1 MNNIILL
8 IRETYK
14 MDKLLDGKGIA
25 FKDKESY
32 NKYKK
37 LLSKMFELIPIDKDI
52 FGDNCIGMIKNNN
65 DTIDIINVFE
75 LPLI

>member
-32 NKYKK
+32 IKSKK
-37 LLSKMFELIPIDKDI
+37 AILM
-52 FGDNCIGMIKNNN
+52 
-65 DTIDIINVFE
+65 
-75 LPLI
+75 